1 MRNTIWQKRIPTL
14 LGILF
19 ITIGIGIT
27 TYLIKTGVLFT
38 TKAGPSEDPHNV
50 RITNIT
56 DSSFTVSY
64 TTANKV
70 VGSVNYG
77 RDQDLSQITLDD
89 RDENGTV
96 SNFSI
101 HYITVKNLEPQ
112 TTYYL
117 SINSGGETFTQ
128 DGSLY
133 RIQTVSP
140 IPRLGEEDKLISGKI
155 LFPDSSTRE
164 ALVYISAD
172 ETNTISTLV
181 KEDGTYSIL
190 LNLLRGKDMSSYYSL
205 SEQTPFR
212 MLVEGQKESSNVRFN
227 IPPSGALPDIGLG
240 NEYDFT
246 SENLPEATQSAAS
259 IFSSLDLQGQTSP
272 MPKISIPKENQTFT
286 DNQPKFTGTAVP
298 QSSIEIVI
306 HSDENIRTQ
315 VTADLRG
322 NWSFR
327 PSLPLSPGVH
337 TITIIARDAG
347 GILRT
352 ITQSFTIFES
362 GTQVAEA
369 ATPSATPVVTIT
381 PTPTPTMQ
389 PTPTTVIITPTP
401 TTPPQV
407 TIVPSPTIPPPGNS
421 SALLLGILGVG
432 LSVLGFFIL
441 LLSRGASSL

>member
-164 ALVYISAD
+164 
-172 ETNTISTLV
+172 TLV
-181 KEDGTYSIL
+181 FI
-190 LNLLRGKDMSSYYSL
+190 
-205 SEQTPFR
+205 
-212 MLVEGQKESSNVRFN
+212 
-227 IPPSGALPDIGLG
+227 
-240 NEYDFT
+240 
-246 SENLPEATQSAAS
+246 
-259 IFSSLDLQGQTSP
+259 SP
-272 MPKISIPKENQTFT
+272 HYNKN
-286 DNQPKFTGTAVP
+286 N
-298 QSSIEIVI
+298 
-306 HSDENIRTQ
+306 
-315 VTADLRG
+315 
-322 NWSFR
+322 
-327 PSLPLSPGVH
+327 
-337 TITIIARDAG
+337 
-347 GILRT
+347 
-352 ITQSFTIFES
+352 
-362 GTQVAEA
+362 
-369 ATPSATPVVTIT
+369 
-381 PTPTPTMQ
+381 
-389 PTPTTVIITPTP
+389 
-401 TTPPQV
+401 
-407 TIVPSPTIPPPGNS
+407 
-421 SALLLGILGVG
+421 
-432 LSVLGFFIL
+432 
-441 LLSRGASSL
+441 